1 METNTGTVETLKNGQ
16 CLLVDARV
24 VANDKISLQFA
35 EIIRPANEQ
44 MSLLAYSNR
53 YDDSFATKARR
64 SWLITDRQ
72 AATEDYGID
81 FSEINENWYEGPKG
95 TMLDLNIL
103 NPVLN
108 GYKVR
113 LAIKETTE
121 PTAYQQANLETS
133 AKRRGKNGDHILHN
147 GQYIFSNVIVVGIK
161 GDQEVEHT
169 RLEADPVGVV
179 QESQVELTT
188 SNEMV
193 GELQSNEIGL

>member
-1 METNTGTVETLKNGQ
+1 MKTNTGTVETLKNGE

-35 EIIRPANEQ
+35 EVIRPENEQ

-53 YDDSFATKARR
+53 YDDSFSNKARR

-72 AATEDYGID
+72 AATEDYGVD
-81 FSEINENWYEGPKG
+81 FSEMNENWYDGPKG

-103 NPVLN
+103 NPTLN
-108 GYKVR
+108 GFNVR

-121 PTAYQQANLETS
+121 PTPWQEQNYETA
-133 AKRRGKNGDHILHN
+133 AKRRGKNGPHMLHN
-147 GQYIFSNVIVVGIK
+147 GEYIFSNVIVVGVK
-161 GDQEVEHT
+161 DGQEVKHT
-169 RLEADPVGVV
+169 RLEADSIDVK
-179 QESQVELTT
+179 ESQVELTT

>member
-1 METNTGTVETLKNGQ
+1 MKTVETLKNGE

-72 AATEDYGID
+72 AATEDYGVD
-81 FSEINENWYEGPKG
+81 FSEMNQDWYEGPKG

-103 NPVLN
+103 NPTLN
-108 GYKVR
+108 GYNVR

-121 PTAYQQANLETS
+121 PTPYQQANLETS
-133 AKRRGKNGDHILHN
+133 CKTRGKGGEPITHK
-147 GQYIFSNVIVVGIK
+147 GEYIFSNVIVVGVK
-161 GDQEVEHT
+161 DGQEVEHT
-169 RLEADPVGVV
+169 RLEADPVGV
-179 QESQVELTT
+179 QLIKESQVELT
-188 SNEMV
+188 SENEMV